1 MRIRSVGRILLQDGM
16 CVDLILPV
24 VGMLLLVA
32 GRRTVQ
38 LLVWSD
44 GRLIRLIVVC
54 IVVVFGVEG
63 IIAWRIMMLRVV
75 AVVVTVT
82 GNVLY

>member
-24 VGMLLLVA
+24 VGMLLFA

-63 IIAWRIMMLRVV
+63 IIAWRITMLRVV

-82 GNVLY
+82 GNVLD

>member
-1 MRIRSVGRILLQDGM
+1 M

-24 VGMLLLVA
+24 VGMLLLFA

-82 GNVLY
+82 GNVLYRKLWC

>member
-1 MRIRSVGRILLQDGM
+1 M

-24 VGMLLLVA
+24 VRMLLLFA
-32 GRRTVQ
+32 RWRTVQ

-44 GRLIRLIVVC
+44 GRLIGLIVVC

-63 IIAWRIMMLRVV
+63 IVARRIMMLRVV
-75 AVVVTVT
+75 TVVVTVT
-82 GNVLY
+82 RNVLY

>member
-1 MRIRSVGRILLQDGM
+1 M

-24 VGMLLLVA
+24 VGMLLLIA

-63 IIAWRIMMLRVV
+63 IIAWGIMMLRVV